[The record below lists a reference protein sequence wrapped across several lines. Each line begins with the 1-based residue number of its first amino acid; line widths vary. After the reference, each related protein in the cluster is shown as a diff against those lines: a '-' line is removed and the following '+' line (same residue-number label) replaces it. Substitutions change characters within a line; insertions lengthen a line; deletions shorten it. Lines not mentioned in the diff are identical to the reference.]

1 MAKNKKRYS
10 DKQKQGA
17 TLLSAL
23 ANGSTE
29 QAREIIKER
38 LGADARDS
46 KDLQH
51 KLAQLYATTTDKVE
65 LEKVFASIHPHK
77 DFILKYYTP
86 SKTQIIAPNNEI
98 KELPITNEQIK
109 EIEKEATSNCNG
121 DENCV
126 ECADKTYN
134 ASGNEAVISSGLNPN
149 VAVIGIISIVGLIAL
164 GMIVISKQQK

>member
-1 MAKNKKRYS
+1 MAKNKIKYS
-10 DKQKQGA
+10 DKQRQGA

-38 LGADARDS
+38 LGFDAKDS

-51 KLAQLYATTTDKVE
+51 KLAQLYSTTTDKAE
-65 LEKVFASIHPHK
+65 LEKVFANIHPHK
-77 DFILKYYTP
+77 DFILKYFP
-86 SKTQIIAPNNEI
+86 PLKTQIIAPNNEI
-98 KELPITNEQIK
+98 KELPISNEQIK

-121 DENCV
+121 DVNCV
-126 ECADKTYN
+126 ECAEKLYN
-134 ASGNEAVISSGLNPN
+134 ASGDEAVISNGLNPN